1 MRTSGMSAVAVEFP
15 ELLHYIAARSRTLR
29 TEPPVK
35 PAEHLT
41 AHKPEFPQKARHVH
55 EA

>member
-1 MRTSGMSAVAVEFP
+1 MTIVAVEFP
-15 ELLHYIAARSRTLR
+15 ELVHYIAARIGTSRA
-29 TEPPVK
+29 EPPVK

-41 AHKPEFPQKARHVH
+41 ALDSRIRQKARHVNGH